1 MTLELG
7 ERSSSSMRA
16 RNVDALRY
24 TKEMLEPSDVLIHEK
39 TQKLFKYAR
48 AEDKQEEL
56 KKELQEVKDTVQR
69 KKLIRGKDERSNT
82 ALHYAAKAGN
92 LETCMFLVQEG
103 ADINA
108 LGQNNMTPLQFA
120 ARYGDG
126 DKEGDVTSRAEN
138 VWKCMQWI
146 MVANKNS
153 STQGK
158 GKEEKEDEKTIQ
170 AATQKRAREEN
181 EFFVDGR
188 DDFTI
193 LHHAIQNT
201 NWEENPVVVQEL
213 IKTRKFKITAKDKQ
227 GNTCLHLAAQFDKQ
241 EDHSLLE
248 AFLPSDDKEKGY
260 KSQEYID
267 EKDLEKCITTENK
280 VGMTPLHVA
289 CAVGNPDSVEQLL
302 KVADNAKSINVSNI
316 INNPDSNGS
325 LPLSLAITSK
335 NLEMVDILM
344 EKGAKVDHDSI
355 ITAARLVLWSK
366 LNVF

>member
-1 MTLELG
+1 MSLELSG
-7 ERSSSSMRA
+7 AEALMSLGFGDML
-16 RNVDALRY
+16 ALRR
-24 TKEMLEPSDVLIHEK
+24 TKEMLEPSDVFLHDK

-48 AEDKQEEL
+48 AKDKQEEL
-56 KKELQEVKDTVQR
+56 KRELQEVKDNFQ
-69 KKLIRGKDERSNT
+69 RGKLCQSRDVRLNT

-92 LETCMFLVQEG
+92 LDTCMFLVQEG

-267 EKDLEKCITTENK
+267 EKDLEMCITTENK

-289 CAVGNPDSVEQLL
+289 CAVGNPDSVEHLL
-302 KVADNAKSINVSNI
+302 KIARDATSINVGSI

-335 NLEMVDILM
+335 NPKMVDILM

-355 ITAARLVLWSK
+355 ITAARSVL
-366 LNVF
+366 